1 MKIKNKVVTFG
12 EVLLRLTA
20 PGNLRFSQVGE
31 FIAIYGGSEAN
42 VAVSLANY
50 GVPVEYVTRL
60 PDNDIA
66 RACVSAL
73 RSHNLGTEG
82 IVYGGNRL
90 GIYFLENGAVSRSS
104 SVVYDRADSS
114 FSTLRPGMIDW
125 KSIFADASWFHWSGI
140 AASLTQGA
148 ADVCREAIET
158 ANEMGL
164 TISCD
169 LNYRRNLWK
178 YGKSASEV
186 MPELVQYSDVIFGS
200 EGEYMNVLNFN
211 PVGFKALDAS
221 YTIDTEGYEEACRQ
235 VQATLP
241 RCRKM
246 FIELRNSVNAN
257 HDLLGGILYSDGTV
271 KHARIYDVTH
281 VVDKVG
287 TGDAFV
293 GGMIYGLLAYP
304 NDEQKALDFALAASC
319 LKTTIYGD
327 FNLATVAE
335 VETLMK
341 GDGSGR
347 VSR

>member
-1 MKIKNKVVTFG
+1 MKVVTFG

-20 PGNLRFSQVGE
+20 PENLRFSQIKD
-31 FIAIYGGSEAN
+31 FIVTYGGSEAN

-50 GVPVEYVTRL
+50 GIPTEFVTRL
-60 PDNDIA
+60 PENEIA
-66 RACVSAL
+66 RACVMAL
-73 RSHNLGTEG
+73 RSHHLSTEG

-90 GIYFLENGAVSRSS
+90 GIYFLENGAVARSS

-125 KSIFADASWFHWSGI
+125 RSIFADASWFHWSGI

-148 ADVCREAIET
+148 ADACKEAIEV

-178 YGKSASEV
+178 YGKSANGV
-186 MPELVQYSDVIFGS
+186 MPELIKYSDVLFGS
-200 EGEYMNVLNFN
+200 EGEYMNVLGIN
-211 PVGFKALDAS
+211 PVGFKALDTS
-221 YTIDTEGYEEACRQ
+221 YHIDMKGFQRVGGE
-235 VQATLP
+235 VQAMVP
-241 RCRKM
+241 RCKKV
-246 FIELRNSVNAN
+246 FIELRNSINAN
-257 HDLLGGILYSDGTV
+257 HDLLGGILYSDGVV
-271 KHARIYDVTH
+271 KQSCIYDVTH

-293 GGMIYGLLAYP
+293 GGMIYGLIAYP
-304 NDEQKALDFALAASC
+304 QDDQRTLDFALAASC

-327 FNLATVAE
+327 FNLVTVEE
-335 VETLMK
+335 VENLMK